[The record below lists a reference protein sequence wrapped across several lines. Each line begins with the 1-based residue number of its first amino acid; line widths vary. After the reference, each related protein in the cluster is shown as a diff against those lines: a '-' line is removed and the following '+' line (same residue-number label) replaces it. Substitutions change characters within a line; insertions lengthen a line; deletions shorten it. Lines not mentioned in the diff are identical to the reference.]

1 MDDVDTDVK
10 CVITKDNIILN
21 VGFPKVSKD
30 SIIVSGKIGLQPY
43 EQDIPRLTKKDVLY
57 DLEIVFLQMNLDF
70 NVDTNNNIDNEISI
84 SDMQIQKTVFF
95 DGLSKDRLFDIMVS
109 IFNCMNFLRMKFNLL
124 EITKSI

>member
-109 IFNCMNFLRMKFNLL
+109 IFNCMNVLRMKFNLL